1 MQMAA
6 ILSVI
11 PKDRYTVIMTE
22 IRFYH
27 MQTQT
32 LDEVLPR
39 LLLKAYGM
47 DKPIIVRTGNDQEA
61 ERLNKHLWTFHPQ
74 HFLPHGSKKNGNA
87 DLQPIWLTA
96 KEENPNDAKILF
108 LTAGASW
115 DELEQFDLVCELL
128 DGFDNDA
135 VKAGRQRW
143 KIYKEAT
150 SYTQILT

>member
-1 MQMAA
+1 
-6 ILSVI
+6 
-11 PKDRYTVIMTE
+11 MTE

-39 LLLKAYGM
+39 LLVKAYSM
-47 DKPIIVRTGNDQEA
+47 EKQIIVRTENDQEA

-74 HFLPHGSKKNGNA
+74 YFLPHGAKKNGNA

-96 KEENPNDAKILF
+96 KEENPNEAKILF
-108 LTAGASW
+108 LTSGTSW

-128 DGFDNDA
+128 DGFDA
-135 VKAGRQRW
+135 AAIKAGRQRW
-143 KIYKEAT
+143 KAYKDAGHD
-150 SYTQILT
+150 LTYWQQNEKGGWDKKA